1 MTANAPTTPVFQ
13 APAKTTANA
22 ASNVFPR
29 RTGVHIQGRQTIL
42 RSVRAEWIK
51 LWTLRST
58 WITSFIAIALT
69 VLFGAGLAAAF
80 GQSEQYQDTAK
91 ESITAGLNF
100 GQIVVA
106 VLGAL
111 IITGE
116 YSSGQIRSSLAAVP
130 KRGRLLLSKAVVLAV
145 VSFILGS
152 VSVFLSWAISK
163 PFLGEH
169 AGSLTD
175 AHYAGY
181 IWGSGLAYAVIALM
195 TLGIGFLLRSTAGAI
210 TVIVSLLFVVASPS
224 SSQPA
229 SGSGSTR
236 SSAACPAPSPRP
248 SQTRSRTRPSGE
260 GMASSSSATARPS
273 RSSSPGRSSRS
284 SPPGSSSPG
293 ATPESANRPVI
304 RRS

>member
-1 MTANAPTTPVFQ
+1 MTANAPASPTFQTP
-13 APAKTTANA
+13 ASTAANAANAVNAVNA
-22 ASNVFPR
+22 ASNVIPR
-29 RTGVHIQGRQTIL
+29 PTGLRIQGRQTIL

-69 VLFGAGLAAAF
+69 VLFGAGLTAAF
-80 GQSEQYQDTAK
+80 GQSERYQDIAK

-175 AHYAGY
+175 AHYTGY

-195 TLGIGFLLRSTAGAI
+195 TLGIGLLLRSTAGAI
-210 TVIVSLLFVVASPS
+210 TVVVSVLFVVTVPLQLAASKWEWINKVIGCLPS
-224 SSQPA
+224 
-229 SGSGSTR
+229 TV
-236 SSAACPAPSPRP
+236 SSAVSDPFQNATQWGGDGVQFLSHGQAIAVFVAWALVPLIAAWVVF
-248 SQTRSRTRPSGE
+248 SRRD
-260 GMASSSSATARPS
+260 A
-273 RSSSPGRSSRS
+273 
-284 SPPGSSSPG
+284 
-293 ATPESANRPVI
+293 
-304 RRS
+304 

>member
-1 MTANAPTTPVFQ
+1 MTTNAPARPAA
-13 APAKTTANA
+13 APSSGDSTSHRRAN
-22 ASNVFPR
+22 SR
-29 RTGVHIQGRQTIL
+29 IHGRQT
-42 RSVRAEWIK
+42 VARAIASEWIK
-51 LWTLRST
+51 IWTLRST
-58 WITSFIAIALT
+58 WITSLVTIILT
-69 VLFGAGLAAAF
+69 VLFGAGIAIAV
-80 GQSEQYQDTAK
+80 GQSEEYQDKAMNM
-91 ESITAGLNF
+91 ITSGLTI

-210 TVIVSLLFVVASPS
+210 TVIVSLLFVVAVPLQLAASKWEWINKVIGCLPS
-224 SSQPA
+224 
-229 SGSGSTR
+229 TV
-236 SSAACPAPSPRP
+236 SSAVSDPFQNATQWGGDGVQFLSHGQAIAVFVAWALVPLIAAWVVF
-248 SQTRSRTRPSGE
+248 SRRD
-260 GMASSSSATARPS
+260 A
-273 RSSSPGRSSRS
+273 
-284 SPPGSSSPG
+284 
-293 ATPESANRPVI
+293 
-304 RRS
+304 

>member
-1 MTANAPTTPVFQ
+1 MTANAPTTPVLQ

-181 IWGSGLAYAVIALM
+181 IWGSGLVFAGIALM

-210 TVIVSLLFVVASPS
+210 TVVVSLLFVILLPLQLAAGQWNWVNKIIECLPISV
-224 SSQPA
+224 
-229 SGSGSTR
+229 
-236 SSAACPAPSPRP
+236 SSAVSNPLPEAA
-248 SQTRSRTRPSGE
+248 Q
-260 GMASSSSATARPS
+260 SSAE
-273 RSSSPGRSSRS
+273 
-284 SPPGSSSPG
+284 G
-293 ATPESANRPVI
+293 AQFLTHGQAIAVFAAWALVPLIAAWFVFT
-304 RRS
+304 RRDA

>member
-1 MTANAPTTPVFQ
+1 MSTHIPAHASAAPTAQ
-13 APAKTTANA
+13 APARTAVGTA
-22 ASNVFPR
+22 PASSVPR
-29 RTGVHIQGRQTIL
+29 PAGPRIQGRQTIL
-42 RSVRAEWIK
+42 RSVHAEWIK
-51 LWTLRST
+51 FWSLRST
-58 WITSFIAIALT
+58 WITSFITITLT
-69 VLFGAGLAAAF
+69 VLFGAGLTAAF
-80 GQSEQYQDTAK
+80 GRSEHYQDTAK
-91 ESITAGLNF
+91 NMITSGLTF
-100 GQIVVA
+100 GQVVVA

-210 TVIVSLLFVVASPS
+210 TVIVSLLFVVAVPLQLAASKWEWINKVIGCLPS
-224 SSQPA
+224 
-229 SGSGSTR
+229 TV
-236 SSAACPAPSPRP
+236 SSAVSDPFQNATQWGGDGVQFLSHGQAIAVFVAWALVPLIAAWVVF
-248 SQTRSRTRPSGE
+248 SRRD
-260 GMASSSSATARPS
+260 A
-273 RSSSPGRSSRS
+273 
-284 SPPGSSSPG
+284 
-293 ATPESANRPVI
+293 
-304 RRS
+304 

>member
-1 MTANAPTTPVFQ
+1 
-13 APAKTTANA
+13 
-22 ASNVFPR
+22 
-29 RTGVHIQGRQTIL
+29 VHIQGRQTIL

-210 TVIVSLLFVVASPS
+210 TVIVSLLFVVAVPLQLAASKWEWINKVIGCLPS
-224 SSQPA
+224 
-229 SGSGSTR
+229 TV
-236 SSAACPAPSPRP
+236 SSAVSDPFQNATQWGGDGVQFLSHGQAIAVFVAWALVPLIAAWVVF
-248 SQTRSRTRPSGE
+248 SRRD
-260 GMASSSSATARPS
+260 A
-273 RSSSPGRSSRS
+273 
-284 SPPGSSSPG
+284 
-293 ATPESANRPVI
+293 
-304 RRS
+304 

>member
-1 MTANAPTTPVFQ
+1 MTANAPASPTFQTP
-13 APAKTTANA
+13 ASTAANAVNA
-22 ASNVFPR
+22 ASSVIPR
-29 RTGVHIQGRQTIL
+29 PTGLRIQGRQTIL
-42 RSVRAEWIK
+42 RSARSEWIK
-51 LWTLRST
+51 FWTLRST

-69 VLFGAGLAAAF
+69 VLFGAGIAIASGQQQEGQEAA
-80 GQSEQYQDTAK
+80 K
-91 ESITAGLNF
+91 NMITAGLNF

-175 AHYAGY
+175 SHYFGH
-181 IWGSGLAYAVIALM
+181 IWGSGLVFVGIALM
-195 TLGIGFLLRSTAGAI
+195 TLGLGFLLRSTAGTV
-210 TVIVSLLFVVASPS
+210 TVIVSLLFIITAPLQLAASKWDWVFKIIGCLPSTVSEAVSDPFQRTTEWGAQGVQFLSHGQAVAVFAAWALVPLIAAWVVF
-224 SSQPA
+224 
-229 SGSGSTR
+229 
-236 SSAACPAPSPRP
+236 
-248 SQTRSRTRPSGE
+248 SRRD
-260 GMASSSSATARPS
+260 A
-273 RSSSPGRSSRS
+273 
-284 SPPGSSSPG
+284 
-293 ATPESANRPVI
+293 
-304 RRS
+304 

>member
-1 MTANAPTTPVFQ
+1 MTANAPTAPVFQ
-13 APAKTTANA
+13 TPAKTTANA
-22 ASNVFPR
+22 ARNGFPPPTR
-29 RTGVHIQGRQTIL
+29 GHNQGRHTNQ
-42 RSVRAEWIK
+42 RSLRAEWIK

-69 VLFGAGLAAAF
+69 VLFGAGLTAAF
-80 GQSEQYQDTAK
+80 GQSERYQDIAK

-116 YSSGQIRSSLAAVP
+116 YSSGQIRSSLASVP
-130 KRGRLLLSKAVVLAV
+130 RRGRLLLSKAVVLSVA
-145 VSFILGS
+145 SFLLGS

-195 TLGIGFLLRSTAGAI
+195 TLGIGLLLRSTAGAI
-210 TVIVSLLFVVASPS
+210 TVVVSVLFVVTVPLQLAASKWEWINKVMGCLPS
-224 SSQPA
+224 
-229 SGSGSTR
+229 TV
-236 SSAACPAPSPRP
+236 SSAVSDPFQNATQWGGDGVQFLSHGQAIAVFVAWALVPLIAAWVVF
-248 SQTRSRTRPSGE
+248 SRRD
-260 GMASSSSATARPS
+260 A
-273 RSSSPGRSSRS
+273 
-284 SPPGSSSPG
+284 
-293 ATPESANRPVI
+293 
-304 RRS
+304 

>member
-130 KRGRLLLSKAVVLAV
+130 KRGRLLVAKAVVLAI
-145 VSFILGS
+145 VSFLLGS
-152 VSVFLSWAISK
+152 LSVFLSWAISK

-175 AHYAGY
+175 SHYAGH
-181 IWGSGLAYAVIALM
+181 IWGSGLVFAGIALM
-195 TLGIGFLLRSTAGAI
+195 TLGFGFLLRSTAGAI
-210 TVIVSLLFVVASPS
+210 TVVVSLLFVILLPLQLAAGQWSWVSKIIDCLPNS
-224 SSQPA
+224 V
-229 SGSGSTR
+229 
-236 SSAACPAPSPRP
+236 SSAVSNPLPAAAELG
-248 SQTRSRTRPSGE
+248 GE
-260 GMASSSSATARPS
+260 GAQFLTHGQAIAVFAAWALVPLIAAWFVFT
-273 RSSSPGRSSRS
+273 
-284 SPPGSSSPG
+284 
-293 ATPESANRPVI
+293 
-304 RRS
+304 RRDA

>member
-1 MTANAPTTPVFQ
+1 MTANAPATPTFQTPVS
-13 APAKTTANA
+13 TTA
-22 ASNVFPR
+22 
-29 RTGVHIQGRQTIL
+29 RTTRHVAPHPTSLRVEGRQTVL

-69 VLFGAGLAAAF
+69 VLFGAGLAAAL
-80 GQSEQYQDTAK
+80 GQSEEYQDRAMNL
-91 ESITAGLNF
+91 ITSGLTF

-130 KRGRLLLSKAVVLAV
+130 RRGRLLLSKAVVLS
-145 VSFILGS
+145 VSSFLLGS
-152 VSVFLSWAISK
+152 VSIFLSWAISK

-175 AHYAGY
+175 SHYFGH
-181 IWGSGLAYAVIALM
+181 IWGSGLVFVGIALM

-210 TVIVSLLFVVASPS
+210 TVVVSLLFVITIPLQLAASKWEWINKVIGCLPS
-224 SSQPA
+224 
-229 SGSGSTR
+229 TV
-236 SSAACPAPSPRP
+236 SSAVSDPFQNATQWGGDGVQFLSHGQAIAVFVAWALVPLIAAWVVF
-248 SQTRSRTRPSGE
+248 SRRD
-260 GMASSSSATARPS
+260 A
-273 RSSSPGRSSRS
+273 
-284 SPPGSSSPG
+284 
-293 ATPESANRPVI
+293 
-304 RRS
+304 

>member
-1 MTANAPTTPVFQ
+1 MTANAPASPTFQTP
-13 APAKTTANA
+13 ASTAANAANAVNTVNA
-22 ASNVFPR
+22 ASNVIPR
-29 RTGVHIQGRQTIL
+29 PTGLRIQGRQTIL

-69 VLFGAGLAAAF
+69 VLFGAGLTAAL
-80 GQSEQYQDTAK
+80 GQSERYQDIAK

-130 KRGRLLLSKAVVLAV
+130 KRGRFLLSKAVVLAV

-195 TLGIGFLLRSTAGAI
+195 TLGIGLLLRSTAGAI
-210 TVIVSLLFVVASPS
+210 TVVVSVLFVVTVPLQLAASKWEWINKVIGCLPS
-224 SSQPA
+224 
-229 SGSGSTR
+229 TV
-236 SSAACPAPSPRP
+236 SSAVSDPFQNATQWGGDGVQFLSHGQAIAVFVAWALVPLIAAWVVF
-248 SQTRSRTRPSGE
+248 SRRD
-260 GMASSSSATARPS
+260 A
-273 RSSSPGRSSRS
+273 
-284 SPPGSSSPG
+284 
-293 ATPESANRPVI
+293 
-304 RRS
+304 

>member
-1 MTANAPTTPVFQ
+1 MTANAPATPTFQTPVS
-13 APAKTTANA
+13 TTA
-22 ASNVFPR
+22 
-29 RTGVHIQGRQTIL
+29 RTTRYVAPHPTSLRVEGRQTVL

-69 VLFGAGLAAAF
+69 VLFGAGLTAAL
-80 GQSEQYQDTAK
+80 GQSERYQDIAK

-175 AHYAGY
+175 AHYTGY

-195 TLGIGFLLRSTAGAI
+195 TLGIGLLLRSTAGAI
-210 TVIVSLLFVVASPS
+210 TVVVSVLFVVTVPLQLAASKWEWINKVIGCLPS
-224 SSQPA
+224 
-229 SGSGSTR
+229 TV
-236 SSAACPAPSPRP
+236 SSAVSDPFQNATQWGGDGVQFLSHGQAIAVFVAWALVPLIAAWVVF
-248 SQTRSRTRPSGE
+248 SRRD
-260 GMASSSSATARPS
+260 A
-273 RSSSPGRSSRS
+273 
-284 SPPGSSSPG
+284 
-293 ATPESANRPVI
+293 
-304 RRS
+304 

>member
-1 MTANAPTTPVFQ
+1 MTANAPATPTFQTPVS
-13 APAKTTANA
+13 TTA
-22 ASNVFPR
+22 
-29 RTGVHIQGRQTIL
+29 RTTRHVAPHPTSLRVEGRQTVL
-42 RSVRAEWIK
+42 RSVRAEWLK

-69 VLFGAGLAAAF
+69 VLFGAGLAAAL
-80 GQSEQYQDTAK
+80 GQSEEYQDRAMNL
-91 ESITAGLNF
+91 ITSGLTF

-130 KRGRLLLSKAVVLAV
+130 RRGRLLLSKAVVLS
-145 VSFILGS
+145 VSSFLLGS

-175 AHYAGY
+175 SHYFGH
-181 IWGSGLAYAVIALM
+181 IWGSGLVFVGIALM

-210 TVIVSLLFVVASPS
+210 TVVVSLLFVITIPLQLAASKWEWINKVIGCLPSTVSEAVSDPFQRTTEWGAQGVQFLSHGQAVAVF
-224 SSQPA
+224 
-229 SGSGSTR
+229 
-236 SSAACPAPSPRP
+236 AAWALVPLIIAWFVF
-248 SQTRSRTRPSGE
+248 SRRD
-260 GMASSSSATARPS
+260 A
-273 RSSSPGRSSRS
+273 
-284 SPPGSSSPG
+284 
-293 ATPESANRPVI
+293 
-304 RRS
+304 